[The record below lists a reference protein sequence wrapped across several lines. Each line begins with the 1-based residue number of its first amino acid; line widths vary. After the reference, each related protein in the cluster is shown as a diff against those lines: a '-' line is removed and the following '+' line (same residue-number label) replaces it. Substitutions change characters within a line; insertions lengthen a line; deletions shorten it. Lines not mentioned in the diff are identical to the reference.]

1 MNYYCHCE
9 FIVVVAVFV
18 VAMTVEIKNLMKIT
32 QKKRKNEKTF
42 FFIIIFMVESTI

>member
-32 QKKRKNEKTF
+32 HKKKRKNEKN
-42 FFIIIFMVESTI
+42 